1 MGSFCKLLGLCSFSP
16 FCLLYSVLSSVC
28 AVSLDFFF
36 GSLFVC
42 HSFFG
47 VGCSPVSLLSLPVA
61 FRLATETPY
70 VD

>member
-1 MGSFCKLLGLCSFSP
+1 
-16 FCLLYSVLSSVC
+16 
-28 AVSLDFFF
+28 LDFFF